1 MKLRNLLFCLCSI
14 VTLTSSAIEPV
25 AQLFIAMPD
34 SLVPSIEIN
43 RRKDLIDLMHAGQK
57 AEIVTKLGGK
67 AEMTLLQD
75 SLLSIDLSKRSKM
88 EIRWYDTTGN
98 DTIIALVNT
107 VYAPAGDSRIRF
119 FDTAWKE
126 LPASERIRQIRR
138 EEFFQFPD
146 SLTKGKKRRL
156 VTSGRHFP
164 CGVQLRYR
172 RFSMCPAVM
181 GKLSRQRIIRSY
193 RTLSARFNRV
203 ALERKK
209 IQIKQPHFPEQNQI
223 QSQR

>member
-43 RRKDLIDLMHAGQK
+43 RRKDLIDLMHAGQ
-57 AEIVTKLGGK
+57 K

-126 LPASERIRQIRR
+126 LPASERIRRIRR

-146 SLTKGKKRRL
+146 SLTKAQKEDLLRPVDIFLVEYNFATDGSLCARQSWANYLDKESFDRIEPYLQDSIILHWDGK
-156 VTSGRHFP
+156 
-164 CGVQLRYR
+164 
-172 RFSMCPAVM
+172 RF
-181 GKLSRQRIIRSY
+181 K
-193 RTLSARFNRV
+193 
-203 ALERKK
+203 
-209 IQIKQPHFPEQNQI
+209 
-223 QSQR
+223 

>member
-14 VTLTSSAIEPV
+14 VTLTSSAIEPG

-43 RRKDLIDLMHAGQK
+43 RRKDLIDLMHAGQ
-57 AEIVTKLGGK
+57 K

-146 SLTKGKKRRL
+146 SLTKAKKEDLLRPVNIFLVEYNFATDGSLCARQSWANYLDKESFDRIEPYLQDSIVLHWNGK
-156 VTSGRHFP
+156 
-164 CGVQLRYR
+164 
-172 RFSMCPAVM
+172 RF
-181 GKLSRQRIIRSY
+181 K
-193 RTLSARFNRV
+193 
-203 ALERKK
+203 
-209 IQIKQPHFPEQNQI
+209 
-223 QSQR
+223 

>member
-34 SLVPSIEIN
+34 SLVPSIEVN
-43 RRKDLIDLMHAGQK
+43 RRKDLIDLMHAGQ
-57 AEIVTKLGGK
+57 K

-98 DTIIALVNT
+98 DTIIAFVNT

-146 SLTKGKKRRL
+146 SLTKAKKEDLLRPVDIFL
-156 VTSGRHFP
+156 VEYNFATDGSL
-164 CGVQLRYR
+164 C
-172 RFSMCPAVM
+172 A
-181 GKLSRQRIIRSY
+181 RQSWANY
-193 RTLSARFNRV
+193 LDKELFNRIEPY
-203 ALERKK
+203 LQDSIILHWDGKRFK
-209 IQIKQPHFPEQNQI
+209 
-223 QSQR
+223 

>member
-34 SLVPSIEIN
+34 SLVPSIEVN

-119 FDTAWKE
+119 FDTAWKNSP
-126 LPASERIRQIRR
+126 LRNAFARY
-138 EEFFQFPD
+138 D
-146 SLTKGKKRRL
+146 GK
-156 VTSGRHFP
+156 S
-164 CGVQLRYR
+164 
-172 RFSMCPAVM
+172 FSNSPIA
-181 GKLSRQRIIRSY
+181 
-193 RTLSARFNRV
+193 
-203 ALERKK
+203 
-209 IQIKQPHFPEQNQI
+209 
-223 QSQR
+223 

>member
-146 SLTKGKKRRL
+146 SLTKAKKEDLLRPVDIFLVEYNFATDGSLCARQSWANYLDKESSDRIEPYLQDSIVLHRNGK
-156 VTSGRHFP
+156 
-164 CGVQLRYR
+164 
-172 RFSMCPAVM
+172 RF
-181 GKLSRQRIIRSY
+181 K
-193 RTLSARFNRV
+193 
-203 ALERKK
+203 
-209 IQIKQPHFPEQNQI
+209 
-223 QSQR
+223 

>member
-14 VTLTSSAIEPV
+14 VTLTSSAIEPG

-107 VYAPAGDSRIRF
+107 VFRHCMEGTPRFGTHSPDTTGRI
-119 FDTAWKE
+119 
-126 LPASERIRQIRR
+126 
-138 EEFFQFPD
+138 FPIP
-146 SLTKGKKRRL
+146 R
-156 VTSGRHFP
+156 
-164 CGVQLRYR
+164 
-172 RFSMCPAVM
+172 
-181 GKLSRQRIIRSY
+181 
-193 RTLSARFNRV
+193 
-203 ALERKK
+203 
-209 IQIKQPHFPEQNQI
+209 
-223 QSQR
+223 

>member
-138 EEFFQFPD
+138 EDLLRPVDIFLVEYNFATDGSLCARQSWANYLDKESFDRIEPYLQD
-146 SLTKGKKRRL
+146 SIVLHWNGK
-156 VTSGRHFP
+156 
-164 CGVQLRYR
+164 
-172 RFSMCPAVM
+172 RF
-181 GKLSRQRIIRSY
+181 K
-193 RTLSARFNRV
+193 
-203 ALERKK
+203 
-209 IQIKQPHFPEQNQI
+209 
-223 QSQR
+223 

>member
-34 SLVPSIEIN
+34 SLVPSIEVN

-146 SLTKGKKRRL
+146 SLT
-156 VTSGRHFP
+156 TSGKHFP

-172 RFSMCPAVM
+172 WFSMCPAVM
-181 GKLSRQRIIRSY
+181 GKLSGQRIIRSY

>member
-88 EIRWYDTTGN
+88 EIRWYDTCPGGRQSHTVFRHCMEGTPRFGTHSPDTTGR
-98 DTIIALVNT
+98 V
-107 VYAPAGDSRIRF
+107 
-119 FDTAWKE
+119 
-126 LPASERIRQIRR
+126 
-138 EEFFQFPD
+138 FPIP
-146 SLTKGKKRRL
+146 R
-156 VTSGRHFP
+156 
-164 CGVQLRYR
+164 
-172 RFSMCPAVM
+172 
-181 GKLSRQRIIRSY
+181 
-193 RTLSARFNRV
+193 
-203 ALERKK
+203 
-209 IQIKQPHFPEQNQI
+209 
-223 QSQR
+223 

>member
-34 SLVPSIEIN
+34 SLVPSIEVN
-43 RRKDLIDLMHAGQK
+43 RRKDLIDLMHAGQ
-57 AEIVTKLGGK
+57 K

-88 EIRWYDTTGN
+88 GIRWYDTTDN
-98 DTIIALVNT
+98 DTIIAFVNT

-146 SLTKGKKRRL
+146 SLTKAKKEDLLRPVDIFL
-156 VTSGRHFP
+156 VEYNFATDGSL
-164 CGVQLRYR
+164 C
-172 RFSMCPAVM
+172 A
-181 GKLSRQRIIRSY
+181 RQSWANY
-193 RTLSARFNRV
+193 LDKELFNRIEPY
-203 ALERKK
+203 LQDSIILHWDGKRFK
-209 IQIKQPHFPEQNQI
+209 
-223 QSQR
+223 

>member
-1 MKLRNLLFCLCSI
+1 
-14 VTLTSSAIEPV
+14 
-25 AQLFIAMPD
+25 
-34 SLVPSIEIN
+34 
-43 RRKDLIDLMHAGQK
+43 
-57 AEIVTKLGGK
+57 
-67 AEMTLLQD
+67 
-75 SLLSIDLSKRSKM
+75 M

-146 SLTKGKKRRL
+146 SLTKAEKEDLLRPVDIFL
-156 VTSGRHFP
+156 VEYNFATDGSLCAR
-164 CGVQLRYR
+164 
-172 RFSMCPAVM
+172 AVM
-181 GKLSRQRIIRSY
+181 GKLSRQRIIRSH
-193 RTLSARFNRV
+193 RTLSARFDRV

>member
-34 SLVPSIEIN
+34 SLVPSIEVN

-57 AEIVTKLGGK
+57 AEIVTKLGSK

-126 LPASERIRQIRR
+126 LPASEHIRRIRR

-146 SLTKGKKRRL
+146 SLTKAQKEDLLR
-156 VTSGRHFP
+156 RHFP

-172 RFSMCPAVM
+172 RFSMCPAIM
-181 GKLSRQRIIRSY
+181 GKLSGQRIIRSH
-193 RTLSARFNRV
+193 RTLPARFDHI
-203 ALERKK
+203 ALGRKK
-209 IQIKQPHFPEQNQI
+209 IQIKQPHFPELNQI

>member
-57 AEIVTKLGGK
+57 AE
-67 AEMTLLQD
+67 MTLLQD
-75 SLLSIDLSKRSKM
+75 SLLSIDLSKCSKM

-126 LPASERIRQIRR
+126 LPASERIRRIRR

-146 SLTKGKKRRL
+146 NLTKAEKEDLLRPVDIFLVEYNFATDGSLCARQSWANYLDKESFDRIEPYLQDSIVLHWNGK
-156 VTSGRHFP
+156 
-164 CGVQLRYR
+164 
-172 RFSMCPAVM
+172 RF
-181 GKLSRQRIIRSY
+181 K
-193 RTLSARFNRV
+193 
-203 ALERKK
+203 
-209 IQIKQPHFPEQNQI
+209 
-223 QSQR
+223 

>member
-34 SLVPSIEIN
+34 SLVPSIEVN

-98 DTIIALVNT
+98 DYRSCQYGICPGGRQSHT
-107 VYAPAGDSRIRF
+107 VFRHRMEGIPRF
-119 FDTAWKE
+119 GMHSPDTT
-126 LPASERIRQIRR
+126 RR
-138 EEFFQFPD
+138 VFPIP
-146 SLTKGKKRRL
+146 R
-156 VTSGRHFP
+156 
-164 CGVQLRYR
+164 
-172 RFSMCPAVM
+172 
-181 GKLSRQRIIRSY
+181 
-193 RTLSARFNRV
+193 
-203 ALERKK
+203 
-209 IQIKQPHFPEQNQI
+209 
-223 QSQR
+223 

>member
-1 MKLRNLLFCLCSI
+1 
-14 VTLTSSAIEPV
+14 
-25 AQLFIAMPD
+25 
-34 SLVPSIEIN
+34 
-43 RRKDLIDLMHAGQK
+43 MHAGQK

-126 LPASERIRQIRR
+126 LPASERIRRIRR

-146 SLTKGKKRRL
+146 SLTKAKKEDLLRPVNIFL
-156 VTSGRHFP
+156 VEYNFATDGSLCAGSHGQTIWTKNHSIVSNP
-164 CGVQLRYR
+164 IC
-172 RFSMCPAVM
+172 
-181 GKLSRQRIIRSY
+181 KIRSY
-193 RTLSARFNRV
+193 CIGTEKDSNKTTSLS
-203 ALERKK
+203 
-209 IQIKQPHFPEQNQI
+209 
-223 QSQR
+223 

>member
-1 MKLRNLLFCLCSI
+1 
-14 VTLTSSAIEPV
+14 
-25 AQLFIAMPD
+25 
-34 SLVPSIEIN
+34 
-43 RRKDLIDLMHAGQK
+43 
-57 AEIVTKLGGK
+57 
-67 AEMTLLQD
+67 MTLLQD

-146 SLTKGKKRRL
+146 SLTKAKKEDLLRPVDIFLVEYNFATDGSLCARQSWANYLDKESSDRIEPYLQDSIVLHWNGK
-156 VTSGRHFP
+156 
-164 CGVQLRYR
+164 
-172 RFSMCPAVM
+172 RF
-181 GKLSRQRIIRSY
+181 K
-193 RTLSARFNRV
+193 
-203 ALERKK
+203 
-209 IQIKQPHFPEQNQI
+209 
-223 QSQR
+223 

>member
-88 EIRWYDTTGN
+88 EIRWY
-98 DTIIALVNT
+98 ALVNT

-126 LPASERIRQIRR
+126 LPASERIRRIRR

-146 SLTKGKKRRL
+146 SLTKAQKEDLLRPVDIFLVEYNFATDGSLCARQSWANYLDKESFDRIEPYLQDSIILHWDGK
-156 VTSGRHFP
+156 
-164 CGVQLRYR
+164 
-172 RFSMCPAVM
+172 RF
-181 GKLSRQRIIRSY
+181 K
-193 RTLSARFNRV
+193 
-203 ALERKK
+203 
-209 IQIKQPHFPEQNQI
+209 
-223 QSQR
+223 

>member
-34 SLVPSIEIN
+34 SLVPSIEVN
-43 RRKDLIDLMHAGQK
+43 RRKDLIDLMHAGQ
-57 AEIVTKLGGK
+57 K

-126 LPASERIRQIRR
+126 LPASEHIRRIRR

-146 SLTKGKKRRL
+146 SLTKAQKEDLLRPVDIFLVEYNFATDGSLCARQSWANYLDKESFDRIEPYLQDSIILHWDGK
-156 VTSGRHFP
+156 
-164 CGVQLRYR
+164 
-172 RFSMCPAVM
+172 RF
-181 GKLSRQRIIRSY
+181 K
-193 RTLSARFNRV
+193 
-203 ALERKK
+203 
-209 IQIKQPHFPEQNQI
+209 
-223 QSQR
+223 

>member
-34 SLVPSIEIN
+34 SLVPSIEVN

-98 DTIIALVNT
+98 DTIIAFVNT

-138 EEFFQFPD
+138 EDLLRPVDIFLVKYNFATD
-146 SLTKGKKRRL
+146 GSL
-156 VTSGRHFP
+156 
-164 CGVQLRYR
+164 C
-172 RFSMCPAVM
+172 A
-181 GKLSRQRIIRSY
+181 RQSWANY
-193 RTLSARFNRV
+193 LDKELFNRIEPY
-203 ALERKK
+203 LQDSIILHWDGKRFK
-209 IQIKQPHFPEQNQI
+209 
-223 QSQR
+223 

>member
-34 SLVPSIEIN
+34 SLVPSIEVN

-88 EIRWYDTTGN
+88 GIRWYDTTDN
-98 DTIIALVNT
+98 DTIIAFVNT

-146 SLTKGKKRRL
+146 SLTKAKKKTCYVR
-156 VTSGRHFP
+156 
-164 CGVQLRYR
+164 
-172 RFSMCPAVM
+172 
-181 GKLSRQRIIRSY
+181 
-193 RTLSARFNRV
+193 
-203 ALERKK
+203 
-209 IQIKQPHFPEQNQI
+209 
-223 QSQR
+223 

>member
-1 MKLRNLLFCLCSI
+1 M
-14 VTLTSSAIEPV
+14 
-25 AQLFIAMPD
+25 
-34 SLVPSIEIN
+34 
-43 RRKDLIDLMHAGQK
+43 IDLMHAGQK

-146 SLTKGKKRRL
+146 SLTKAEKEDLLRP
-156 VTSGRHFP
+156 VE
-164 CGVQLRYR
+164 LRYR

-181 GKLSRQRIIRSY
+181 GKLSRQRIIRSH
-193 RTLSARFNRV
+193 RTLSARFDRV

>member
-34 SLVPSIEIN
+34 SLVPSIEVN

-57 AEIVTKLGGK
+57 AEIVTKL
-67 AEMTLLQD
+67 
-75 SLLSIDLSKRSKM
+75 LSIDLSKRSKM
-88 EIRWYDTTGN
+88 GIRWYDTTDN
-98 DTIIALVNT
+98 DTIIAFVNT

-146 SLTKGKKRRL
+146 SLTKAKKEDLLRPVDIFL
-156 VTSGRHFP
+156 VEYNFATDGSL
-164 CGVQLRYR
+164 C
-172 RFSMCPAVM
+172 A
-181 GKLSRQRIIRSY
+181 RQSWANY
-193 RTLSARFNRV
+193 LDKELFNRIEPY
-203 ALERKK
+203 LQDSIILHWDGKRFK
-209 IQIKQPHFPEQNQI
+209 
-223 QSQR
+223 

>member
-34 SLVPSIEIN
+34 SLVPSIEVN

-75 SLLSIDLSKRSKM
+75 SLLSID
-88 EIRWYDTTGN
+88 
-98 DTIIALVNT
+98 ALVNT
-107 VYAPAGDSRIRF
+107 VFAPAGDSRIRF

-146 SLTKGKKRRL
+146 SLTKAEKEDLLRPVDIFLVEYNFATDGSLCARQSWANYLDKESFDRIEPYLQDSIVLHWNGK
-156 VTSGRHFP
+156 
-164 CGVQLRYR
+164 
-172 RFSMCPAVM
+172 RF
-181 GKLSRQRIIRSY
+181 K
-193 RTLSARFNRV
+193 
-203 ALERKK
+203 
-209 IQIKQPHFPEQNQI
+209 
-223 QSQR
+223 

>member
-34 SLVPSIEIN
+34 SLVPSIEVN
-43 RRKDLIDLMHAGQK
+43 RRKDLIDLMHAGQ
-57 AEIVTKLGGK
+57 K

-146 SLTKGKKRRL
+146 SLTKAKKEYLLRPVDIFLVEYNFATDGSLCARQSWANYLDKESFDRIEPYLQDSIVLHWNGK
-156 VTSGRHFP
+156 
-164 CGVQLRYR
+164 
-172 RFSMCPAVM
+172 RF
-181 GKLSRQRIIRSY
+181 K
-193 RTLSARFNRV
+193 
-203 ALERKK
+203 
-209 IQIKQPHFPEQNQI
+209 
-223 QSQR
+223 

>member
-34 SLVPSIEIN
+34 SLVPSIEVN

-107 VYAPAGDSRIRF
+107 VAYGFSTPHGRNSPLRNAFARYD
-119 FDTAWKE
+119 
-126 LPASERIRQIRR
+126 
-138 EEFFQFPD
+138 
-146 SLTKGKKRRL
+146 GK
-156 VTSGRHFP
+156 S
-164 CGVQLRYR
+164 
-172 RFSMCPAVM
+172 FSNSPIA
-181 GKLSRQRIIRSY
+181 
-193 RTLSARFNRV
+193 
-203 ALERKK
+203 
-209 IQIKQPHFPEQNQI
+209 
-223 QSQR
+223 